1 MFAMECDGWPEISF
15 FKINSK
21 AVLLAYLII
30 ALSLLN
36 YGCGVQ
42 EKDSAKKENA
52 GNLMTLPLKSQKK
65 IQKIMI
71 AGSTSVQPIAEKLA
85 EHYMALHP
93 EAKIEVQG
101 GGSSAGIQAAKT
113 GAAEIGAS
121 SRELKQDEKELC
133 EFILAYDAI
142 VLIVNPKNKIS
153 NLSLDQAMKIF
164 SGQSSDWAAVDTSE
178 CGHITCITREEGSG
192 TRTAFEELI
201 MRKKAEIAD
210 RCLVQDSTGALREI
224 VADDPN
230 AIGYVSFGGIND
242 KVKPLSIDYVK
253 PLMEN
258 FRQIDNSKKYKII
271 RPFLFVTRSKPEG
284 LCLDFMNYIRSEEGI
299 KILTR
304 EGLIPADDQK
314 K

>member
-1 MFAMECDGWPEISF
+1 MEYDSWP
-15 FKINSK
+15 KIPFLRLKSN
-21 AVLLAYLII
+21 AVLLICFAITLILI
-30 ALSLLN
+30 NA
-36 YGCGVQ
+36 GCGVPQ
-42 EKDSAKKENA
+42 KETAVKPDAVQSSVNSPSKIKKQNH
-52 GNLMTLPLKSQKK
+52 
-65 IQKIMI
+65 KIMI

-93 EAKIEVQG
+93 EVKIEVQG

-121 SRELKQDEKELC
+121 SRELKPDEKDLH

-153 NLSLDQAMKIF
+153 NISLDQVMKIF
-164 SGQSSDWAAVDTSE
+164 SGQASNWADIVTAA
-178 CGHITCITREEGSG
+178 CGLITCITREEGSG
-192 TRTAFEELI
+192 TRSAFEELI

-230 AIGYVSFGGIND
+230 AVGYVSFGGIND
-242 KVKPLSIDYVK
+242 KVKPLSIDNIAPVMK
-253 PLMEN
+253 N
-258 FRQIDNSKKYKII
+258 FKESDNSKKYKII
-271 RPFLFVTRSKPEG
+271 RPFLFVTNSKPEG
-284 LCLDFMNYIRSEEGI
+284 LCLEFMNYIRSDEGA
-299 KILTR
+299 KILTQ
-304 EGLIPADDQK
+304 EGLIPADVQK